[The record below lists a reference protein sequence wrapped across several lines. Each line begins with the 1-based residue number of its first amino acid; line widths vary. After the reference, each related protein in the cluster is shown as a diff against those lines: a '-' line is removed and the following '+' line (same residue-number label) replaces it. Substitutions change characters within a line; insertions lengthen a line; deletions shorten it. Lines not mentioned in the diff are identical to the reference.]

1 MLMKSHRND
10 LFSKPERAFK
20 QPSLLSL
27 NGREWSVA
35 RLSTDMIHYS
45 IFIEKSCQSS
55 FLQRFSE
62 QKFHRFLPSKI
73 AALLAAAKVGL
84 ETSQDV
90 SYKRKIPPASLTGYK
105 WGPQKSWL
113 FWGKG
118 GETSEKRT
126 FLTQALFGQQAWP
139 KFCLRQNRFGCRQVS
154 LFSRKTKKEIGAKR
168 TLLRRGSP
176 NWARTSDIMINSHAL
191 YRLSY
196 GGI

>member
-1 MLMKSHRND
+1 MKSHRND

-84 ETSQDV
+84 RNVARRFVQKKNPASFTDRIQMGAPKKLAFLGKRRRNVRKADV
-90 SYKRKIPPASLTGYK
+90 SHPSPFWPTSMAKILPSAKPVWVQAGEPILPKDKKRNRSKANFAPTWL
-105 WGPQKSWL
+105 PQL
-113 FWGKG
+113 
-118 GETSEKRT
+118 
-126 FLTQALFGQQAWP
+126 
-139 KFCLRQNRFGCRQVS
+139 
-154 LFSRKTKKEIGAKR
+154 
-168 TLLRRGSP
+168 GS
-176 NWARTSDIMINSHAL
+176 NQ
-191 YRLSY
+191 
-196 GGI
+196 